1 MNRGVKFLIP
11 AFKPTVHEK
20 MESIKNELLQY
31 RIQSE
36 ESKSTNYNPRA
47 GDQNAMSLII
57 VMQRFQYYQIIPE
70 LYEEVCLHKRGI
82 WLQLLHD

>member
-1 MNRGVKFLIP
+1 
-11 AFKPTVHEK
+11 